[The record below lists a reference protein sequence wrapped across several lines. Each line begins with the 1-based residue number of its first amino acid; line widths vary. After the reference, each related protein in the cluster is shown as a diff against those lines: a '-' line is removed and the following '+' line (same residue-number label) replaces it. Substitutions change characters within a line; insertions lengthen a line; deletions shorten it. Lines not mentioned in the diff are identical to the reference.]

1 MDQPGGFVVQ
11 GQESKVCKLRKSLY
25 GLKQAPKQWHEKID
39 NTLIS
44 NGFVVNES
52 DRCVYNKFSGDS
64 GVIICL
70 YVDDMLILGT
80 DMDVVK
86 STKDLLSSNFDMKD
100 LGEADV
106 ILGIK
111 IIRNSE
117 GITLSQS
124 HYVEKVLKK
133 FNNFDCVRLNLIN
146 HLVGFIPCQ
155 FTCNT
160 AINNPVFRW
169 DSCKSSM

>member
-1 MDQPGGFVVQ
+1 MD
-11 GQESKVCKLRKSLY
+11 
-25 GLKQAPKQWHEKID
+25 
-39 NTLIS
+39 
-44 NGFVVNES
+44 
-52 DRCVYNKFSGDS
+52 NKFSSDS

-86 STKDLLSSNFDMKD
+86 STKDLSSSNFDMKD
-100 LGEADV
+100 HGEVDV

-111 IIRNSE
+111 IIRNNE

-133 FNNFDCVRLNLIN
+133 LNHFDCDPMRIPYDQSI
-146 HLVGFIPCQ
+146 HLKKNRGSPVAQSEYAKIIGSVMFLMNC
-155 FTCNT
+155 TCPDI
-160 AINNPVFRW
+160 A
-169 DSCKSSM
+169 

>member
-1 MDQPGGFVVQ
+1 M
-11 GQESKVCKLRKSLY
+11 CKLRKSLY
-25 GLKQAPKQWHEKID
+25 GLKQAPKQWHEKFY

-44 NGFVVNES
+44 NEFFVNES
-52 DRCVYNKFSGDS
+52 DRCVHNKFSIDS

-70 YVDDMLILGT
+70 CVDDILILGT

-100 LGEADV
+100 LGGVDV

-117 GITLSQS
+117 EITLSQS
-124 HYVEKVLKK
+124 HRVDKIL
-133 FNNFDCVRLNLIN
+133 
-146 HLVGFIPCQ
+146 
-155 FTCNT
+155 
-160 AINNPVFRW
+160 
-169 DSCKSSM
+169 

>member
-1 MDQPGGFVVQ
+1 MT
-11 GQESKVCKLRKSLY
+11 K
-25 GLKQAPKQWHEKID
+25 
-39 NTLIS
+39 
-44 NGFVVNES
+44 S

-80 DMDVVK
+80 DMDVGK

-124 HYVEKVLKK
+124 HYVEKYLKIQS
-133 FNNFDCVRLNLIN
+133 F
-146 HLVGFIPCQ
+146 
-155 FTCNT
+155 
-160 AINNPVFRW
+160 
-169 DSCKSSM
+169 

>member
-1 MDQPGGFVVQ
+1 M
-11 GQESKVCKLRKSLY
+11 
-25 GLKQAPKQWHEKID
+25 
-39 NTLIS
+39 
-44 NGFVVNES
+44 NEF

-117 GITLSQS
+117 GITLSQT

-133 FNNFDCVRLNLIN
+133 FSHFDCDPVRTPYDLSI
-146 HLVGFIPCQ
+146 HLKKNRRPLV
-155 FTCNT
+155 
-160 AINNPVFRW
+160 A
-169 DSCKSSM
+169 